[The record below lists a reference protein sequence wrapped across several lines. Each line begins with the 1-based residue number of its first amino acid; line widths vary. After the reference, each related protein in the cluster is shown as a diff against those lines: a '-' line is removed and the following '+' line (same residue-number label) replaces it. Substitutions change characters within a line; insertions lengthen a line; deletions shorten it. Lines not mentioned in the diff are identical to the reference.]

1 MKKEFFKRALIG
13 APVGVLI
20 STIISII
27 ISYAINDG
35 TYYATVPGFD
45 ELCGGPVNG
54 AAVQTAG
61 VMLYG
66 AVMAGASVIWDNEK
80 WSLTRQTVT
89 HLIVC
94 SLATLPAAYFMQ
106 WIEQSLAGV
115 LGYYAVFLLVYLFIW
130 LVSYVSMKKKVTE
143 LNEEMKKRQNIA

>member
-1 MKKEFFKRALIG
+1 MKKDFFKRALIG

-20 STIISII
+20 SLIISIV

-35 TYYATVPGFD
+35 TYYATVPGFN
-45 ELCGGPVNG
+45 ELCGGQVN
-54 AAVQTAG
+54 AVAVQTAG

-66 AVMAGASVIWDNEK
+66 AIMAGASVIWENEK

-106 WIEQSLAGV
+106 WIEQSVAGV
-115 LGYYAVFLLVYLFIW
+115 LSYYGMFLLVYLFIW
-130 LVSYVSMKKKVTE
+130 LVSYFSMKRKVTE
-143 LNEEMKKRQNIA
+143 LNKEMEKRQDIA